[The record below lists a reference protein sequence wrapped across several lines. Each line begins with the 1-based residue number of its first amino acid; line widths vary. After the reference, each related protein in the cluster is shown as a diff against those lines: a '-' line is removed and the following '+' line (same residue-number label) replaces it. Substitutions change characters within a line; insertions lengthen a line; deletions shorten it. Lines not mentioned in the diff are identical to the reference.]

1 MSIKILLSIKLTF
14 LFAFANDSDL
24 QNIFD
29 KYKINGT
36 LILSSLNQDEVY
48 IYNKER
54 STKRYLPAST
64 FKIINTLIALD
75 EKAIKNEHEILK
87 WDGIVRAYKPWNQN
101 HTLES
106 AFKVSCV
113 WCFQKLAR
121 KIGDKKYLE
130 HLNKIKYGNMK
141 TGKNPSNF
149 WLSGDLRISALQQID
164 FLKQIYLN
172 NLHYSNK
179 HLSILKNIM
188 IVEQTSDYIFRAKS
202 GWTKNIGW
210 YVGYLQKEEN
220 VWFFALNMGIQ
231 NPSDLKYRK
240 SIVINALKKKN
251 LL

>member
-1 MSIKILLSIKLTF
+1 MSIKILLSISFTF

-36 LILSSLNQDEVY
+36 LILSSLNKNEVY
-48 IYNKER
+48 IYNKAR

-75 EKAIKNEHEILK
+75 EKAIKNQHEIIK
-87 WDGIVRAYKPWNQN
+87 WDGILRGYKPWNQN

-141 TGKNPSNF
+141 TGKNLSNF

-172 NLHYSNK
+172 NLPYSNK

-210 YVGYLQKEEN
+210 YVGYVENDNN
-220 VWFFALNMGIQ
+220 VWFFALNMDIY
-231 NPSDLKYRK
+231 SKRDLKYRK
-240 SIVINALKKKN
+240 ELVMQVLKKKEI
-251 LL
+251 L